1 MLKTNK
7 RPALSG
13 RGWIAGMACLAVAGL
28 LAGCKNSAPP
38 ATTTPSVSRPT
49 VNTAAKRLGR
59 SGRILMDTM
68 KNPKTPFH
76 YSYKGQ
82 ENVNEKYA
90 FDKTAKPQVAAVTLE
105 ADISPDEMI
114 ITSARGGKKEDHN
127 VKKGD
132 ELQWAMAQLLLV
144 TNVTGP
150 TMSIDVVASL
160 ASEAGSETVGGVA
173 ADKFTIDTATAAG
186 NQKAGFDIAKSILT
200 IKDVKGTAWV
210 AKDSGTLVKF
220 NLDVSRADDRGNTWD
235 EHYEGEVKPK

>member
-1 MLKTNK
+1 
-7 RPALSG
+7 
-13 RGWIAGMACLAVAGL
+13 MACLAVAGL

-59 SGRILMDTM
+59 SGRILMDMM
-68 KNPKTPFH
+68 KDPKTPFH

-82 ENVNEKYA
+82 ENVNDKYA

-105 ADISPDEMI
+105 ADLSPDEMS
-114 ITSARGGKKEDHN
+114 ITSTRGGKKEDHSA
-127 VKKGD
+127 KKSD
-132 ELQWAMAQLLLV
+132 DLRWSMAQLFLI

-150 TMSIDVVASL
+150 TMSIDVVASM
-160 ASEAGSETVGGVA
+160 ASAAGSDTVGAVA

-186 NQKAGFDIAKSILT
+186 NQRAGFDIAKSMLT

-210 AKDSGTLVKF
+210 AKDSGALVKF
-220 NLDVSRADDRGNTWD
+220 NLDESRADERGNAWE